1 MPFYPLTS
9 ADGSPDE
16 ARFSLAEADLPHPR
30 PGMPAWRVSGR
41 KLRGGRRD
49 GVEVVTLDN
58 GKLAVE
64 IVPTRGMGIHRGR
77 LGPDRLG
84 WDSPVRDGPVN
95 PRFVRLEDRGGLGWL
110 DGFDELMVRCGLAHN
125 GPPFETFDP
134 PDGGATARRTMHP
147 LHGRIANTPAFA
159 VGVEID
165 DDEDGTDRT
174 ITVVGEVAEAA
185 LFHPQLHLR
194 TEISTRPGS
203 NRLTVR
209 DTITNRSDQPGAFQ
223 LLYHWNFG
231 PPYLGDGSTFH
242 APIVELSPRDPRAA
256 AGIADFATYGPPEP
270 GFAEQV
276 YLAHLVGLGPDES
289 TLAMLVD
296 PTGSKAVVLRFSR
309 PELPCFTLWKNT
321 GGRNDG
327 YVTGLEPATNFPH
340 PRAFEKARLRVV
352 PLDPGASHRAET
364 TLEVLSSAAEVG
376 QVVAEI
382 ATLQQTRPAT
392 IHPHPT
398 EPFAAEG

>member
-9 ADGSPDE
+9 TAGTPDE
-16 ARFSLAEADLPHPR
+16 ASFHLAEADLPR
-30 PGMPAWRVSGR
+30 PQAGSANWRVSWR

-64 IVPTRGMGIHRGR
+64 IVPTRGMGLHQGIF
-77 LGPDRLG
+77 GPDRLG

-95 PRFVRLEDRGGLGWL
+95 PQFIRLEDRGGLGWL

-165 DDEDGTDRT
+165 DGADRT
-174 ITVVGEVAEAA
+174 ITVVGEVAESC

-194 TEISTRPGS
+194 TEVSTRPGS

-231 PPYLGDGSTFH
+231 PPYLGAGSTFH
-242 APIVELSPRDPRAA
+242 APIAELSPRDPRAA
-256 AGIADFATYGPPEP
+256 AGIAHFASYGPPEP
-270 GFAEQV
+270 GFAEQA
-276 YLAHLVGLGPDES
+276 YLAHLVGTGPAES
-289 TLAMLVD
+289 TLAMLVN
-296 PTGSKAVVLRFSR
+296 PTRSKAVVLRFSR
-309 PELPCFTLWKNT
+309 RELPCFTLWKNT
-321 GGRNDG
+321 GGLNDG

-340 PRAFEKARLRVV
+340 PQAYEKARLRVV
-352 PLDPGASHRAET
+352 PLAPGASHQAET
-364 TLEVLSSAAEVG
+364 TLEVLDTAD
-376 QVVAEI
+376 QVDRVIAEI
-382 ATLQQTRPAT
+382 ATLQQTRPAK
-392 IHPHPT
+392 IHDQPT
-398 EPFAAEG
+398 EPFAPEG